1 LGALKACVVESAIV
15 EGAKGMFAH
24 PSVVIGVV
32 ANGVKKDVLSIVVF
46 EGYKLADLQSLWKG
60 A

>member
-1 LGALKACVVESAIV
+1 MVESAIV